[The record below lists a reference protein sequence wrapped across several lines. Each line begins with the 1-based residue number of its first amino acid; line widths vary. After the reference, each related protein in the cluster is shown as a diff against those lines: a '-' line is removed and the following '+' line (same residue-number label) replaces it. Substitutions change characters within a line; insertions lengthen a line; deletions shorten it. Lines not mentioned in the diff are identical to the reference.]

1 MVRVK
6 GGVGMHLQR
15 IIASLLAVFCLP
27 LAADIPSHETA
38 SRFRAAQ
45 AALQE
50 GRFADAEDGFRSL
63 LEADPDI
70 AEARA
75 NLGLALF
82 LQGEYAPAVTE
93 LEAVAAAHP
102 DLSVAHLFL
111 GLGHLKL
118 GAPAK
123 AIPALERSL
132 ETAPGNLDA
141 RRALAACYLAE
152 GDYAGA
158 VREHQAVHSLT
169 PDKTEAWHVLG
180 RNYMNL
186 MSELGGRLVRSQP
199 DSAWAA
205 RLGAD
210 MLGLSSAWES
220 SVQYYESALATDPDI
235 PGLRA
240 SLGSARL
247 RLGDHEAAAE
257 DFRTELQVD
266 PYSESALLGLAE
278 VRLARGDAAGALA
291 DVERVWETSPRWLA
305 ARFDFPVQPIP
316 RETALDLIGRLPRAD
331 SGPARFLQAA
341 LFQAGGEEERASLQR
356 SLLLS
361 ELDRAPARTASEADP
376 RHLCRM
382 HLYVACA
389 ESLASRK
396 SLSRADLLTLGR
408 AYFALDDLD
417 RAVVAFTHAMRGA
430 EVEVPEAVYWTV
442 RTLQLLADRCF
453 EQVERLDPASWRAH
467 QMRAEAFQQ
476 RQADDEAIAEY
487 RSAIDANPKQAEL
500 HRDLGL
506 LYLLNNAYD
515 EAQQALERALE
526 LDGANPRTLYFA
538 GRLHV
543 AKQLHAESIRFFEAA
558 LRLDPNLVQA
568 RPSLGRAYLRAGR
581 AEEAVAE
588 LTKGLALD
596 YYGDIHYSLFQ
607 AYRRLGK
614 LDEAKAALDRS
625 TAMRKRSFVRDR
637 GKLDR
642 WIKGE

>member
-1 MVRVK
+1 MY
-6 GGVGMHLQR
+6 LQR
-15 IIASLLAVFCLP
+15 IIASLAAVLCLP
-27 LAADIPSHETA
+27 LSVAAQAAADIPSPETA
-38 SRFRAAQ
+38 SRFQAAQ
-45 AALQE
+45 EALQE
-50 GRFADAEDGFRSL
+50 GRFSDAEDGFRSIL
-63 LEADPDI
+63 KAAPDI

-82 LQGEYAPAVTE
+82 LQGDYTAAVTE
-93 LEAVAAAHP
+93 LEAVAAAQP
-102 DLSVAHLFL
+102 NLAVAHLFR
-111 GLGHLKL
+111 GLAHLKL
-118 GAPAK
+118 GTPAK

-132 ETAPGNLDA
+132 ESAPGNLDA

-169 PDKTEAWHVLG
+169 QDKTAAWHALG
-180 RNYMNL
+180 RNYLDL
-186 MSELGGRLVRSQP
+186 MSELGGRLVRSLP

-220 SVQYYESALATDPDI
+220 SVQYYEAALATNPEM

-247 RLGDHEAAAE
+247 RLGDREAAAE
-257 DFRTELQVD
+257 DFRAELELD
-266 PYSESALLGLAE
+266 PYSEPALLGLAE
-278 VRLARGDAAGALA
+278 VRLADGDAAGALA
-291 DVERVWETSPRWLA
+291 DVGRVWESSPRWFA
-305 ARFDFPVQPIP
+305 TRFDFPAQPFS
-316 RETALDLIGRLPRAD
+316 RETALALIGRLPRAD
-331 SGPARFLQAA
+331 GGPARFLQAA
-341 LFQAGGEEERASLQR
+341 LFAAAGEAERADMQRSMLQR
-356 SLLLS
+356 
-361 ELDRAPARTASEADP
+361 ELERAPSRSATDAEP
-376 RHLCRM
+376 GQLCRE
-382 HLYVACA
+382 HLYAACA
-389 ESLASRK
+389 ERLVSRK

-408 AYFALDDLD
+408 AYFALDELD
-417 RAVVAFTHAMRGA
+417 RSIVAFTHAMRGA
-430 EVEVPEAVYWTV
+430 EVEAPEALYWTV
-442 RTLQLLADRCF
+442 RTLRLLADRCF
-453 EQVERLDPASWRAH
+453 EQVERLDPASWRVH
-467 QMRAEAFQQ
+467 QMRAEAFQH

-487 RSAIDANPKQAEL
+487 RRAIAINPKEAEL

-526 LDGANPRTLYFA
+526 LDGSDPPTLYFV
-538 GRLHV
+538 GRLYV
-543 AKQLHAESIRFFEAA
+543 ARQLHAEAIRFLEAA

-568 RPSLGRAYLRAGR
+568 RPSLGRAYLKVER

-588 LTKGLALD
+588 LTQGLVLD

-607 AYRRLGK
+607 AYRLLGK
-614 LDEAKAALDRS
+614 LEEAKAALDQS
-625 TAMRKRSFVRDR
+625 TAMRDRAFARDR

>member
-1 MVRVK
+1 
-6 GGVGMHLQR
+6 MHLQR
-15 IIASLLAVFCLP
+15 IIATLLAVFCLP
-27 LAADIPSHETA
+27 LSTSAQPAGDVASDETA
-38 SRFRAAQ
+38 SRFQAAQ
-45 AALQE
+45 EALQE
-50 GRFADAEDGFRSL
+50 GRFAAAENAFRSI
-63 LEADPDI
+63 LEAAPDI

-82 LQGEYAPAVTE
+82 LQGDYTAAVAE
-93 LEAVAAAHP
+93 LEGVARARP
-102 DLSVAHLFL
+102 DLAVAHLFL

-132 ETAPGNLDA
+132 ESAPGNLDA

-158 VREHQAVHSLT
+158 VREHQAMHALT
-169 PDKTEAWHVLG
+169 QDKTEAWHVLG
-180 RNYMNL
+180 RNYMSL
-186 MSELGGRLVRSQP
+186 MSELGGRLVRSQA

-205 RLGAD
+205 RMGAD
-210 MLGLSSAWES
+210 MIGLSRAWES
-220 SVQYYESALATDPDI
+220 SVQYYESALAKQPEM

-247 RLGDHEAAAE
+247 RLGDREAAAE
-257 DFRTELQVD
+257 DFRAELQVD
-266 PYSESALLGLAE
+266 PYSERALLGLAE
-278 VRLARGDAAGALA
+278 VRLAGGDAAGALA
-291 DVERVWETSPRWLA
+291 DVEGVWETFPRWLA
-305 ARFDFPVQPIP
+305 TQVEFPVQPFS
-316 RETALDLIGRLPRAD
+316 RETALELIGRLPRTD
-331 SGPARFLQAA
+331 GGPAQFLQAA
-341 LFQAGGEEERASLQR
+341 LFQAGGDEERASLQR
-356 SLLLS
+356 SMLLR
-361 ELDRAPARTASEADP
+361 ELDRAPSRSASDAEP
-376 RHLCRM
+376 GQLCRK

-389 ESLASRK
+389 ERLVSRK

-408 AYFALDDLD
+408 AYFALDELD
-417 RAVVAFTHAMRGA
+417 RAVVAFAHAMQGA
-430 EVEVPEAVYWTV
+430 EVEVPEAMYWTV
-442 RTLQLLADRCF
+442 RTLRLLADRSF

-487 RSAIDANPKQAEL
+487 RKAIAAGPKQAEL

-515 EAQQALERALE
+515 DAQRSLERAME
-526 LDGANPRTLYFA
+526 LDGANPRTLYFS

>member
-1 MVRVK
+1 
-6 GGVGMHLQR
+6 MHLR
-15 IIASLLAVFCLP
+15 LIFASLLAVCCLP
-27 LAADIPSHETA
+27 LSAVAQPVEGVPSTETA

-45 AALQE
+45 EALQE
-50 GRFADAEDGFRSL
+50 GRFAEAESAFQAL

-82 LQGEYAPAVTE
+82 LQGKYVAAVAE
-93 LEAVAAAHP
+93 LGGVAAAKP
-102 DLSVAHLFL
+102 DLAVAHLFL

-118 GAPAK
+118 GAPDK

-132 ETAPGNLDA
+132 ENAPGNLDA

-158 VREHQAVHSLT
+158 VREHQAVHALT
-169 PDKTEAWHVLG
+169 QDKTEAWHVLG

-210 MLGLSSAWES
+210 MLGLSRAWES
-220 SVQYYESALATDPDI
+220 SVQYYESALATAPEM

-247 RLGDHEAAAE
+247 RLGDREAAAE
-257 DFRTELQVD
+257 DFRSELQLD
-266 PYSESALLGLAE
+266 PYSEPALLGLAE

-291 DVERVWETSPRWLA
+291 DVERVWELSPRWLA
-305 ARFDFPVQPIP
+305 TRFDFPVQPLAP
-316 RETALDLIGRLPRAD
+316 ETAMELIGRLPRAD
-331 SGPARFLQAA
+331 GGPARFLQAA
-341 LFQAGGEEERASLQR
+341 LFATGGNEERATLQR
-356 SLLLS
+356 TMFLR
-361 ELDRAPARTASEADP
+361 ELERAPSRPASDAEP
-376 RHLCRM
+376 RHLCQQ

-389 ESLASRK
+389 ERLASRK

-417 RAVVAFTHAMRGA
+417 RAVVAFAHAMRGA
-430 EVEVPEAVYWTV
+430 EVDVPEAMYWMV
-442 RTLQLLADRCF
+442 RALRLLADRCF
-453 EQVERLDPASWRAH
+453 EQVERLDPTSWRVH

-487 RSAIDANPKQAEL
+487 RKATAINPREAEL

-515 EAQQALERALE
+515 DAQQSLERAIE
-526 LDGANPRTLYFA
+526 LDGANPRTLYFL

-543 AKQLHAESIRFFEAA
+543 AKQLHAESIRFLEAA

-568 RPSLGRAYLRAGR
+568 RPSLGRAYLRMGR

-588 LTKGLALD
+588 LTQGLALD

-607 AYRRLGK
+607 AYRRLGM
-614 LDEAKAALDRS
+614 LDEAKMALDRS

>member
-1 MVRVK
+1 
-6 GGVGMHLQR
+6 MHLRR
-15 IIASLLAVFCLP
+15 IFASLLAVCCLP
-27 LAADIPSHETA
+27 LSAAAQPVEGVPSTETV
-38 SRFRAAQ
+38 SRFQAAQ
-45 AALQE
+45 EALQE
-50 GRFADAEDGFRSL
+50 GRFAAAESAFRAL

-82 LQGEYAPAVTE
+82 LQGKYVAAVAE
-93 LEAVAAAHP
+93 LEGVAAAKP
-102 DLSVAHLFL
+102 DLAVAHLFL

-118 GAPAK
+118 GAPAE

-132 ETAPGNLDA
+132 EGDPRNLDA

-158 VREHQAVHSLT
+158 VREYQAVHSLT
-169 PDKTEAWHVLG
+169 PDKAEAWHVLG

-186 MSELGGRLVRSQP
+186 MSELGGRLVNSQP

-210 MLGLSSAWES
+210 MLGLSQAWEAS
-220 SVQYYESALATDPDI
+220 AQYYESALAMDPAM

-247 RLGDHEAAAE
+247 RLGDQAAAAE
-257 DFRTELQVD
+257 DFRAELRID
-266 PYSESALLGLAE
+266 PYSEPALLGLAE

-291 DVERVWETSPRWLA
+291 DVESVWASFPRWLA
-305 ARFDFPVQPIP
+305 KRFEFPVQVFP
-316 RETALDLIGRLPRAD
+316 RDTALELIGRLPRAD
-331 SGPARFLQAA
+331 GGPARFLQAA
-341 LFQAGGEEERASLQR
+341 LFAAGGEQERATLQR
-356 SLLLS
+356 SMFLR
-361 ELDRAPARTASEADP
+361 ELERAPTRSANDAEP
-376 RHLCRM
+376 RHLCRE

-389 ESLASRK
+389 EGLVSRK

-417 RAVVAFTHAMRGA
+417 RAVVAFAHAMRGA
-430 EVEVPEAVYWTV
+430 EVDVPEAMYWTV
-442 RTLQLLADRCF
+442 RALRLMADRCF
-453 EQVERLDPASWRAH
+453 EQVERLDPTSWRVH
-467 QMRAEAFQQ
+467 QMRAEALQQ
-476 RQADDEAIAEY
+476 RQLDDDAITEY
-487 RSAIDANPKQAEL
+487 RKAIDINPEEAAL

-506 LYLLNNAYD
+506 LYLLNNDY
-515 EAQQALERALE
+515 ERAQQSLERALG
-526 LDGANPRTLYFA
+526 LDGANPRSLYFL

-543 AKQLHAESIRFFEAA
+543 AKQLHPESIRFFEAA

-568 RPSLGRAYLRAGR
+568 RPSLGRAYLRVGR

-614 LDEAKAALDRS
+614 LDEAKMALDRS

>member
-1 MVRVK
+1 
-6 GGVGMHLQR
+6 MHLQR
-15 IIASLLAVFCLP
+15 IIASLLAVLCLP
-27 LAADIPSHETA
+27 LAAADIPPHETA
-38 SRFRAAQ
+38 SRFQAAQ
-45 AALQE
+45 EALQE
-50 GRFADAEDGFRSL
+50 GRFAEAEDGFRSI
-63 LEADPDI
+63 LEAEPDI

-82 LQGEYAPAVTE
+82 LQGEYTAAVAE
-93 LEAVAAAHP
+93 LGAVAAAQP
-102 DLSVAHLFL
+102 DLAVAHLFL

-118 GAPAK
+118 GAPAQ

-132 ETAPGNLDA
+132 ENAPGNLDA

-169 PDKTEAWHVLG
+169 QDKTEAWHALG

-210 MLGLSSAWES
+210 MLGLSRAWES
-220 SVQYYESALATDPDI
+220 SVQYYESALATNPEM

-247 RLGDHEAAAE
+247 RLGDREAAAD
-257 DFRTELQVD
+257 DFRAELDAD

-278 VRLARGDAAGALA
+278 VRLARGDATGALE
-291 DVERVWETSPRWLA
+291 DVERVWELSPHWLA
-305 ARFDFPVQPIP
+305 TQFDFPVQPIP
-316 RETALDLIGRLPRAD
+316 RETAMELIGRLPRAD

-341 LFQAGGEEERASLQR
+341 LFQAGGEDERANLQR
-356 SLLLS
+356 SMLLK
-361 ELDRAPARTASEADP
+361 EMDRAPERSAGDADP
-376 RHLCRM
+376 GQLCRM
-382 HLYVACA
+382 HLYAACA
-389 ESLASRK
+389 ERLVSRK
-396 SLSRADLLTLGR
+396 SLSRVDLLTLGR
-408 AYFALDDLD
+408 AYFALDELD

-430 EVEVPEAVYWTV
+430 EVEVPEAMYWTV
-442 RTLQLLADRCF
+442 RTLRLLADRCF
-453 EQVERLDPASWRAH
+453 EQIERLDPGSWRAH
-467 QMRAEAFQQ
+467 QVRAEAFQQ
-476 RQADDEAIAEY
+476 RQADEEAITEY
-487 RSAIDANPKQAEL
+487 RKAIDINPKRAEL
-500 HRDLGL
+500 HRHLGL

-526 LDGANPRTLYFA
+526 LDGANPSTLYFT

>member
-1 MVRVK
+1 
-6 GGVGMHLQR
+6 MHLQR
-15 IIASLLAVFCLP
+15 IIASLLAVLCVP
-27 LAADIPSHETA
+27 LSASAQAAADVPAHETA
-38 SRFRAAQ
+38 SRFQAAQ
-45 AALQE
+45 EALQE
-50 GRFADAEDGFRSL
+50 GRFADAEEGFRSI
-63 LEADPDI
+63 LEFDPDI

-82 LQGEYAPAVTE
+82 LQGEYAAAVTQ
-93 LEAVAAAHP
+93 LQAVAAAQP
-102 DLSVAHLFL
+102 NLAVAHLFL
-111 GLGHLKL
+111 GFGHLKL

-132 ETAPGNLDA
+132 EHAPGNLDA

-158 VREHQAVHSLT
+158 VREYQAVHSLT
-169 PDKTEAWHVLG
+169 QDKTEAWHALG
-180 RNYMNL
+180 RNYMDL

-220 SVQYYESALATDPDI
+220 SVQYYESALATDPGML
-235 PGLRA
+235 GLRA

-247 RLGDHEAAAE
+247 RLGDREAAAE
-257 DFRTELQVD
+257 DFRAELRVD

-278 VRLARGDAAGALA
+278 LRLARGDAAGALA
-291 DVERVWETSPRWLA
+291 DVERVWESSPGWLA
-305 ARFDFPVQPIP
+305 TRFDFPVQPIP
-316 RETALDLIGRLPRAD
+316 PETALELIGRLPRAD

-341 LFQAGGEEERASLQR
+341 LLRAGGEEERASQQR
-356 SLLLS
+356 SMLLQ
-361 ELDRAPARTASEADP
+361 EMDRARVQHASDADP
-376 RHLCRM
+376 GQLCRM
-382 HLYVACA
+382 HLHAACA
-389 ESLASRK
+389 ERLAARK

-408 AYFALDDLD
+408 AYFALDELD
-417 RAVVAFTHAMRGA
+417 RAIIAFTHAMRGA

-442 RTLQLLADRCF
+442 RTLRLLADRCF
-453 EQVERLDPASWRAH
+453 EQVERLDPVSWRVH

-476 RQADDEAIAEY
+476 RQADDEAIAAY
-487 RSAIDANPKQAEL
+487 RRAIAANSKQAEL

-526 LDGANPRTLYFA
+526 LDGANPRTLYFL
-538 GRLHV
+538 GRLHA
-543 AKQLHAESIRFFEAA
+543 AKQLHAESIRFLEAA

-581 AEEAVAE
+581 AAEAVAE
-588 LTKGLALD
+588 LTQGLALD

-614 LDEAKAALDRS
+614 LDEARAALDRS